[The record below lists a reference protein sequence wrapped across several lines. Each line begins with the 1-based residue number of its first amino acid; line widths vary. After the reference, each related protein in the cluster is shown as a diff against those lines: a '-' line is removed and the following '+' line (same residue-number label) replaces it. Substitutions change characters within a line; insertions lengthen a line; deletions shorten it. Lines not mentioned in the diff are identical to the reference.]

1 MLWFTV
7 FVYIFMVTG
16 KLNIAALQSCQSF
29 TEQHFYSW
37 YKNTFHKTQLAPV
50 EIIQTLESEAVC
62 FCCRREPSITY
73 KNVCC
78 KSNFTYQ
85 FSFLYQRTLW
95 PNKHFL
101 QKKSIKEF
109 IVKPFEYY
117 NKYFQNV
124 FLKLYQI
131 FFANKTKI

>member
-1 MLWFTV
+1 
-7 FVYIFMVTG
+7 MVTG
-16 KLNIAALQSCQSF
+16 KLNRAALQSCQSF

-62 FCCRREPSITY
+62 FCCRREPSIIY

-78 KSNFTYQ
+78 KSNFTYH

-95 PNKHFL
+95 PNSTVHKASQLSWYFT
-101 QKKSIKEF
+101 SS
-109 IVKPFEYY
+109 YY
-117 NKYFQNV
+117 DFRQLKISSRSVTSMIGMEKVYWTCTTSWIYFMP
-124 FLKLYQI
+124 
-131 FFANKTKI
+131 